1 MFVLTLQCLLSAF
14 YFSCKTVRPSFNES
28 LVLLLS
34 MCVQTLILNHKTVF
48 LRCEVVDQ
56 CKQIVSCVCVW
67 MKLCLG
73 VDTDG
78 LLMLGLCTCK
88 QKNRAD

>member
-1 MFVLTLQCLLSAF
+1 MQHLLLAF

-48 LRCEVVDQ
+48 LRCEVVEL
-56 CKQIVSCVCVW
+56 CKQIVSCVCV
-67 MKLCLG
+67 G
-73 VDTDG
+73 VDTDRQT
-78 LLMLGLCTCK
+78 LLGYVPESRKTE
-88 QKNRAD
+88 QNGEV